1 MARHLKNKQVSKG
14 LRRSSLQVSKP
25 RDITASVPQVFVTN
39 VAEALKDSLLKRK
52 PRQGMA
58 RIVAHTLAT
67 HERSG
72 IINMGKGWNAHLA
85 HRTYL
90 AIRAECGL

>member
-14 LRRSSLQVSKP
+14 LRRSSLQVAKP
-25 RDITASVPQVFVTN
+25 RAIMASVPKVFVTN
-39 VAEALKDSLLKRK
+39 MAESLKDSLLKRK
-52 PRQGMA
+52 PRQGVA

-72 IINMGKGWNAHLA
+72 VINTGKGWNAHLS

-90 AIRAECGL
+90 ALRAECAL